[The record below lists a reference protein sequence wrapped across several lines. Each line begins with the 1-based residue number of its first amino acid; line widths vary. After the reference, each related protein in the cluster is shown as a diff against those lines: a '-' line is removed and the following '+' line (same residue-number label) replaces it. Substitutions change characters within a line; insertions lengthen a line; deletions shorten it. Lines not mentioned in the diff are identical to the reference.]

1 MGAKKGIMND
11 YEIQE
16 EMRMA
21 VITMMQRMWMQ
32 QLMMLPF
39 FMAVPEMTMHF
50 LCCNASEKKFYKVM
64 SGN

>member
-16 EMRMA
+16 ETRMA

-32 QLMMLPF
+32 QLMMLS
-39 FMAVPEMTMHF
+39 V
-50 LCCNASEKKFYKVM
+50 FYGSALDDKAFALM
-64 SGN
+64 

>member
-11 YEIQE
+11 YELQE

-39 FMAVPEMTMHF
+39 FMSVPEMTKHF
-50 LCCNASEKKFYKVM
+50 H
-64 SGN
+64 